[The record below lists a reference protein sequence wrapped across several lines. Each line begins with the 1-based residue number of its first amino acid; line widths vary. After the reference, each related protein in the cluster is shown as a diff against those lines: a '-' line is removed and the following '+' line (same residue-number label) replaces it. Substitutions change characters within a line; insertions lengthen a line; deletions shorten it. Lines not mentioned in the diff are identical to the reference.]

1 MNEQQVDKELINNA
15 NKSSEKDTKAKPGD
29 KSTKRISLQVTSSMH
44 KKFKEIALEQEETM
58 NSLIVF
64 VLKRYLKEME
74 DLKIKNEKLRQ
85 RLKR

>member
-1 MNEQQVDKELINNA
+1 MKEQQIDKEPINNA
-15 NKSSEKDTKAKPGD
+15 NKSSDKDTKAKLGD
-29 KSTKRISLQVTSSMH
+29 HSTKRISLQVTSSMH

-85 RLKR
+85 RLKG

>member
-1 MNEQQVDKELINNA
+1 MKEEQIDNDSIDNV
-15 NKSSEKDTKAKPGD
+15 NKSSGRDTKTKLSD
-29 KSTKRISLQVTSSMH
+29 HSTKRISLQVSSSMH

-85 RLKR
+85 RLKG

>member
-1 MNEQQVDKELINNA
+1 MNDKQIDNNSINNMNE
-15 NKSSEKDTKAKPGD
+15 SSEKDNKTKPSD
-29 KSTKRISLQVTSSMH
+29 HSTKRISLQVTSSMH

-64 VLKRYLKEME
+64 VLKRYLKELE

-85 RLKR
+85 RLKG